1 MNVEI
6 KVIAGAK
13 RREIR
18 LEGSGLRVKLMAK
31 PIRGK
36 ANEELIDLIADTFGL
51 KRRDVHIIAG
61 EKDTRKIVSIPVDE
75 GRIREVLG
83 RAEHEVIAR

>member
-18 LEGSGLRVKLMAK
+18 LEGSGIRVKLMAK

-36 ANEELIDLIADTFGL
+36 ANEELIDLIADTFRL